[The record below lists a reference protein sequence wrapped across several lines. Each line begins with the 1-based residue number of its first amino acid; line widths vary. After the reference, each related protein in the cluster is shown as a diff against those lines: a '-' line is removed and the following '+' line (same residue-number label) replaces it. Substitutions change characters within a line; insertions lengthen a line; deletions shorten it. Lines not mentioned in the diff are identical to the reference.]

1 MSSNRPPFPRGSRQA
16 RENGRKGG
24 TSPKSSASRKR
35 VKPWSGTIIDLMDL
49 AGMVGDEWANWRVFW
64 KAVYALPLDAA
75 ELLVFQKHTKRD
87 TPPAA
92 PVAEA
97 WMPIGR
103 GGGKTR
109 NSSMHAVFR
118 AITFDSSTVDPG
130 EDVIIPL
137 LASDRRQARA
147 ALGYVKGFNAL
158 PQVAPFVA
166 RGTLKEVVEYR
177 TGVSAE
183 ILTASRSAP
192 RGFTVP
198 SCCADEIASWKSDDD
213 GANPDSEVLTAVRGA
228 LGRVPGSLLLV
239 LSNPIAPKGELFET
253 VEQFYGKDDPDV
265 LVWNA
270 DTLSMNSTYDQRT
283 IARAFARD
291 PVVASSEFGSG
302 GHVVFR
308 QAHQTLFDAAPL
320 DAVIVAGRREL
331 PPTQDHRPIAFIDA
345 AQGSRSGDSMTLGI
359 AHKEGG
365 VAVLDLLREIEPPFN
380 PGQVIAN
387 QFAPVLRE
395 YGITKVTGDRH
406 ALGFVSEAFASC
418 GIRFEPTTLSKSEL
432 YAEFLA
438 LVNTEA
444 VALLDHPTMK
454 TQLLALERRSMRGGR
469 ESIDHPRG
477 ANSHDDVANVAAG
490 ALVLVSGVR
499 RGKKFQAAYGFEGSG
514 PIITGSNSA
523 EAMRELIAR
532 TKARAEAEAQREWE
546 ISQASEALPM
556 PGSILFHVHGHNDN

>member
-1 MSSNRPPFPRGSRQA
+1 MTAPDW
-16 RENGRKGG
+16 
-24 TSPKSSASRKR
+24 T
-35 VKPWSGTIIDLMDL
+35 PWRS
-49 AGMVGDEWANWRVFW
+49 FW
-64 KAVYALPLDAA
+64 KAVYALPMDDV
-75 ELLVFQKHTKRD
+75 ELAIFQKHTKRD

-109 NSSMHAVFR
+109 NSAMHAVFR
-118 AITFDSSTVDPG
+118 AITFDSTTVDPG

-147 ALGYVKGFNAL
+147 ALSYIKGFNSL
-158 PQVAPFVA
+158 REVAPYVA

-177 TGVSAE
+177 TGVNAE
-183 ILTASRSAP
+183 VLTASRSAP

-198 SCCADEIASWKSDDD
+198 SANCDEIASWKSDDD
-213 GANPDSEVLTAVRGA
+213 GANPDGEVLTALRGA
-228 LGRVPGSLLLV
+228 LGRVPNSLLLV
-239 LSNPIAPKGELFET
+239 LSNPIAPKGELFDA

-270 DTLSMNSTYDQRT
+270 DTLSMNATYDQRT
-283 IARAFARD
+283 IARAFQRD

-308 QAHQTLFDAAPL
+308 QAHQALFDAAPL

-331 PPTQDHRPIAFIDA
+331 PPSKDHRPVAFIDA
-345 AQGSRSGDSMTLGI
+345 AQGSRSGDSFTLGI
-359 AHKEGG
+359 AHKDGA
-365 VAVLDLLREIEPPFN
+365 VAVLLCLREIEPPFN

-387 QFAPVLRE
+387 ELAPVLRE
-395 YGITKVTGDRH
+395 YGISKVHGDRH
-406 ALGFVSEAFASC
+406 AVGFVAEAFAAL
-418 GIRFEPTTLSKSEL
+418 GIRFEPTTLTKSEL
-432 YAEFLA
+432 YAELLA

-454 TQLLALERRSMRGGR
+454 TQLLALERRSVRGGR
-469 ESIDHPRG
+469 DSIDHPRG
-477 ANSHDDVANVAAG
+477 ANSHDDVANAAAG

-514 PIITGSNSA
+514 PIVTGSSSA
-523 EAMRELIAR
+523 EAMRDLIAR
-532 TKARAEAEAQREWE
+532 TKQRVEAEAQRDWE
-546 ISQASEALPM
+546 IGQASEASPM